1 MSRVVYVNGEFLAEE
16 DAKVSIFDRGFLFA
30 DGVYEVTVVLE
41 SKLVSF
47 DSHMIRLKRSLNE
60 IGMKAACS
68 DEELLG
74 IHRQLIKKNDLEEGI
89 IYLQVTRGVADRSF
103 DYPDDKVP
111 STLVMFTKKQDI
123 IKQPLISRGA
133 KLITVEDM
141 RWGRRDIKTTQL
153 LFSSMAK
160 MEAKNN
166 GADDAWLVTDGLVN
180 EGTSNNAF
188 IVTQD
193 DVIVTRHLSHK
204 ILHGITRVT
213 VLECAAAFNL
223 KIEERPF
230 TIEEVKNAKE
240 AFMSSSTLS
249 ICPVI
254 EIDGHPIGAGVPGPI
269 VQHLCQTYFIEAR
282 KSLI

>member
-47 DSHMIRLKRSLNE
+47 DLHMIRLKRSLNE
-60 IGMKAACS
+60 IGMKAPCS
-68 DEELLG
+68 DEELLS
-74 IHRQLIKKNDLEEGI
+74 IHRQLIKKNDLEEGF

-103 DYPDDKVP
+103 DYPDNNVP
-111 STLVMFTKKQDI
+111 STLIMFTKKQDI
-123 IKQPLISRGA
+123 IKQALISRGA

-141 RWGRRDIKTTQL
+141 RWGRRDIKTIQL

-160 MEAKNN
+160 MEAKKN

-188 IVTQD
+188 IVTHD

-204 ILHGITRVT
+204 ILHGITRIT
-213 VLECAAAFNL
+213 VLKCAEKFQFKNRRKTFFNRRSQ
-223 KIEERPF
+223 K
-230 TIEEVKNAKE
+230 
-240 AFMSSSTLS
+240 
-249 ICPVI
+249 C
-254 EIDGHPIGAGVPGPI
+254 
-269 VQHLCQTYFIEAR
+269 
-282 KSLI
+282 